1 MRRET
6 DEIPL
11 ADVDYRIPGVYSD
24 EDLLSRNLIR
34 RMAIE
39 TGSIVWIAKA
49 SSQET
54 LRLKHFQALIQLYA
68 LSALGKSLHLIFD
81 TGASMCNI
89 MEVAIQYLTY
99 YG

>member
-1 MRRET
+1 MRKET

-11 ADVDYRIPGVYSD
+11 ADGDYRIPGVYSD

-39 TGSIVWIAKA
+39 TGSIVRIPKA

-54 LRLKHFQALIQLYA
+54 LRLKHFQALIQFYA
-68 LSALGKSLHLIFD
+68 PSALVKSLNLKI
-81 TGASMCNI
+81 
-89 MEVAIQYLTY
+89 L
-99 YG
+99 